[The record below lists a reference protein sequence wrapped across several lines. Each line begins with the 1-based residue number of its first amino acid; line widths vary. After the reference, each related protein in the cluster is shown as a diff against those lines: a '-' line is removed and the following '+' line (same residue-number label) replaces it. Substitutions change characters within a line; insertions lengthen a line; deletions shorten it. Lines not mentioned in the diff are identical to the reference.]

1 MKNIIYLK
9 NNKTGLFWKA
19 RLIKRRKAY
28 RITHYTPAG
37 EVSASTKQPWAYM
50 SEAMFTET
58 LKRNRVL
65 KNKPTKAQ
73 INKVGWFG
81 KNPPSWVKQAA

>member
-19 RLIKRRKAY
+19 RYIKRRKAY
-28 RITHYTPAG
+28 RRIWLTPAG
-37 EVSASTKQPWAYM
+37 EVTASTKQPWAYM
-50 SEAMFTET
+50 PEEVFNER
-58 LKRNRVL
+58 LKYNRVL

-73 INKVGWFG
+73 VNRMGWFG
-81 KNPPSWVKQAA
+81 KNPPAWVKS